1 MKGINDMTK
10 ENKVAKLNFKR
21 ATKDEKKALLN
32 YGIFNE
38 TIKEYD
44 KQNKLIKPTHIELFK
59 RLKTNLIILNNMDNG
74 YEGFAQYIRRNL
86 QRFDVSKFKE
96 ENPKLYTQYLVPMET
111 NEIKVKYNL
120 IGSANNE

>member
-10 ENKVAKLNFKR
+10 DNKVAKLNFKR
-21 ATKDEKKALLN
+21 ATKDEKKSLLN

>member
-1 MKGINDMTK
+1 MTK

-120 IGSANNE
+120 IGSTNNE